1 MNWKVRV
8 LKPCDVLDHYGREYH
23 CEAVGRRVWMAPDK
37 AIEAADAG
45 QVEILSPSGVQA
57 YQEQAKARQQVKG
70 KRTYNRR
77 DVQAEG
83 PLN

>member
-8 LKPCDVLDHYGREYH
+8 LQPCEVLDANLRAYV
-23 CEAVGRRVWMAPDK
+23 CEAIGRRVWMAPDK
-37 AIEAADAG
+37 AMAAAAEG
-45 QVEILSPSGVQA
+45 KVEILSPVGVKA
-57 YQEQAKARQQVKG
+57 YQEQKKTEQQTKA

-77 DVQAEG
+77 DVQAG